1 MKARALVLLLV
12 VAVFAG
18 AVVMF
23 PETSEMK
30 ASRLAQT
37 LPMTVGDWLGKPQEP
52 GAREKKILAQDTE
65 FERMMYFDP
74 TGKFSAIETS
84 IVFSGKNL
92 SQSIHRP
99 EVCLRAQG
107 WEFISERYLMWS
119 DILLDQEALPVKELI
134 CRQVYRI
141 KNENDEFEDL
151 LLENGK
157 KAYIWRAFYYTFIG
171 HDKIVAG
178 HYQRTA
184 EDIKDRLFQGYD
196 QRWAYVTFSSFITKK
211 HADQGIGPRGVTLMD
226 EEETEAHIVQFL
238 KELTPIVISP
248 PGEGKDQSLEISKG

>member
-1 MKARALVLLLV
+1 MI
-12 VAVFAG
+12 
-18 AVVMF
+18 
-23 PETSEMK
+23 PETSAMK
-30 ASRLAQT
+30 ASRLSKN
-37 LPMTVGDWLGKPQEP
+37 LPTAVGNWVGKPQEP
-52 GAREKKILAQDTE
+52 GMKEKQILAQDTE

-107 WEFISERYLMWS
+107 WQFMSERYLVWS
-119 DILLDQEALPVKELI
+119 DILPDEETLPVKELI

-141 KNENDEFEDL
+141 KNEEDEFEDL
-151 LLENGK
+151 ILENGK

-171 HDKIVAG
+171 HNKIVAG

-184 EDIKDRLFQGYD
+184 EDIKDRLFTGYD

-211 HADQGIGPRGVTLMD
+211 HAEQGIGQRGVTLMN

-238 KELTPIVISP
+238 KKLAPIVISV
-248 PGEGKDQSLEISKG
+248 PGKGEDQSSDRGENLGS